1 MQQSNATATLEK
13 ASGTATPPV
22 TGEQAG
28 HAPQVIS
35 EPQLQETPAP
45 VPPRMLLV
53 TAAGTQQPAT
63 PDASVANLAARTRP
77 TAAVPES
84 AIPEGLKFTG
94 EATFPCNVRILG
106 KVEGAIRAGA
116 NNTITIAPGGAIKG
130 KATAQNLRIEGLA
143 DGEMCA
149 TGGLASFGA
158 KAVCKGQVSYGRI
171 AIEEGADIEA
181 SMKKIAAAA

>member
-1 MQQSNATATLEK
+1 MS
-13 ASGTATPPV
+13 
-22 TGEQAG
+22 
-28 HAPQVIS
+28 
-35 EPQLQETPAP
+35 

-53 TAAGTQQPAT
+53 PAAGTQKTATAETPSASPA
-63 PDASVANLAARTRP
+63 AARTL
-77 TAAVPES
+77 TAAAAVQEC

-106 KVEGAIRAGA
+106 KVEGSIRAGST
-116 NNTITIAPGGAIKG
+116 NTITVAPGGNIKG
-130 KATAQNLRIEGLA
+130 KATAQNLRIEGAA

-149 TGGLASFGA
+149 AGGLASFGA

-181 SMKKIAAAA
+181 SMKKTAAAA